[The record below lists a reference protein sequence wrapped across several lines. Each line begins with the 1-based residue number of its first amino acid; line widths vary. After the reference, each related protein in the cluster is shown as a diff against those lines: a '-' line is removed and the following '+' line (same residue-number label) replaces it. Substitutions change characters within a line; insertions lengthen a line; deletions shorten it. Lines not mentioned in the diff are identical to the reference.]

1 MSWEQ
6 QEQQQEHGQRHG
18 QYPSGYE
25 GYEGHEGYGGYRG
38 YDGNGQP
45 QQYVQQPSP
54 QQYPPEYGGYEGY
67 GEYGEHS
74 EHSRYA
80 QYTQYAQYAQSTQY
94 AQHSEYGGYGEHGEY
109 VEHGQGVAVDGT
121 AILPTVEPP
130 RAEPEP
136 MPVAVPE
143 PESAPAPQSEAA
155 AAEDVPEASPPK
167 PAAPQRDRYF
177 DTLRALAL
185 IRVVAYHTFGWA
197 WAGMVFPSMGVM
209 FGLAGT
215 LMAKSLER
223 PAAKVVKSRL
233 RRLLPPFWFWGVF
246 VVLAM
251 LIHDWMPNWEIVY
264 WIVPLGDP
272 PGNAWGEQAWEIL
285 WYLRTYLWFV
295 LLSPLLLRL
304 FRLAPIPVLALS
316 LAPILVLTFVWA
328 GPDNRV
334 GTAMWD
340 LSTYL
345 FCWMLGFAHRDGV
358 LQRMKPALVVVV
370 SLAAIAFGGWY
381 AVTHQAE
388 FGTYDLDENPLAQAF
403 WSAGFVMLLMWAKAY
418 FGIDFAWL
426 TRFRR
431 TNRIVTVFNARAVT
445 IYLWHEIALILA
457 VPLVDQFWNVPAFEK
472 YLPLD
477 SQWFMFG
484 IGWLLIGVFVLL
496 CGWVEDV
503 AARKKPRLLP

>member
-1 MSWEQ
+1 M
-6 QEQQQEHGQRHG
+6 
-18 QYPSGYE
+18 P
-25 GYEGHEGYGGYRG
+25 
-38 YDGNGQP
+38 
-45 QQYVQQPSP
+45 
-54 QQYPPEYGGYEGY
+54 
-67 GEYGEHS
+67 
-74 EHSRYA
+74 
-80 QYTQYAQYAQSTQY
+80 
-94 AQHSEYGGYGEHGEY
+94 
-109 VEHGQGVAVDGT
+109 AVD
-121 AILPTVEPP
+121 AD
-130 RAEPEP
+130 PEP
-136 MPVAVPE
+136 DPE
-143 PESAPAPQSEAA
+143 PVRGQDARAAVAEEVTEESAPPSE
-155 AAEDVPEASPPK
+155 

-185 IRVVAYHTFGWA
+185 VRVVAYHAFGWA
-197 WAGMVFPSMGVM
+197 WAGMVFPSMGIM

-223 PAAKVVKSRL
+223 PAPKVVKSRL

-251 LIHDWMPNWEIVY
+251 LVHGWLPNWEIVY

-272 PGNAWGEQAWEIL
+272 PGNAWGQQAWEIL

-304 FRLAPIPVLALS
+304 FRLAPVPVLALS

-370 SLAAIAFGGWY
+370 SLAAIGFGGWY

-388 FGTYDLDENPLAQAF
+388 FGTYDLDEDPLAQAF
-403 WSAGFVMLLMWAKAY
+403 WSAGFVMLLMWAKAC

-431 TNRIVTVFNARAVT
+431 TNRIVGVFNARAVT

-457 VPLVDQFWNVPAFEK
+457 VPLIDRFWDIPAFEK
-472 YLPLD
+472 YLPLE

-484 IGWLLIGVFVLL
+484 VGWLLIVLFVLL